1 MERFMFVNFIPV
13 RMQLELNEQ
22 QKMIRNMVKEFAE
35 KEVAPIAAELDKKEE
50 YPTKTL
56 EKMAKLGLLGIIIPQ
71 EYGGAG
77 LDTISY
83 ATVVEEISRKCAS
96 TGVITS
102 VHNSLAAWPIIKYGT
117 DPQKKK
123 YLPIL
128 AKGEK
133 IGAFAGTEAN
143 AGSDL
148 GAMQTTAHLKGNK
161 YIING
166 SKTFI
171 TSGPKAGIIIVF
183 AVTDKAAGPK
193 GLSAFIVESN
203 MKGYKV
209 GSIFEKLGI
218 HASLT
223 SELIFEDMEVQKENL
238 LGADG
243 DGFKIALATLDGGRI
258 GIAAQA
264 VGIAQAALDESI
276 NYAKQRQQFGKPIA
290 SFQAIQWMI
299 ADMATRIEAAR
310 YLVYNAAYKKDKGER
325 ISKEAAMA
333 KLFASETAMDAV
345 IKAVQI
351 HGGYGYTKEYTVER
365 LFRDAK
371 ITEIY
376 EGTSEVQRM
385 VISGSLLK

>member
-1 MERFMFVNFIPV
+1 MK
-13 RMQLELNEQ
+13 LELTDQ
-22 QKMIRNMVKEFAE
+22 QKMIQKMVREFAD
-35 KEVAPIAAELDKKEE
+35 KEVAPIASELDEKGE

-56 EKMAKLGLLGIIIPQ
+56 EKMAKLGLLGIIIPNK
-71 EYGGAG
+71 YGGAG

-83 ATVVEEISRKCAS
+83 SIVVEEISRKCAS

-102 VHNSLAAWPIIKYGT
+102 VHNSLTAWPIMKYGNE
-117 DPQKKK
+117 DQKKK

-133 IGAFAGTEAN
+133 IGAFAATEPN

-148 GAMQTTAHLKGNK
+148 GALRTTAELKEDR

-166 SKTFI
+166 DKTFI
-171 TSGPKAGIIIVF
+171 TSGPEAGIIIVF
-183 AVTDKAAGPK
+183 AVTDKKLGTK
-193 GLSAFIVESN
+193 GISAFIIESD

-218 HASLT
+218 NASKT
-223 SELIFEDMEVQKENL
+223 SELIFENMEVPKENL
-238 LGADG
+238 LGKEG
-243 DGFKIALATLDGGRI
+243 EGFKIALATLDGGRI
-258 GIAAQA
+258 GIASQA

-276 NYAKQRQQFGKPIA
+276 EYSKQRQQFGRPI
-290 SFQAIQWMI
+290 SKFQAIQWMI
-299 ADMATRIEAAR
+299 ADMATKIEASR
-310 YLVYNAAYKKDKGER
+310 YLVYNASYKKDIGER

-376 EGTSEVQRM
+376 EGTSEVQKM
-385 VISGSLLK
+385 VIAGSLLK

>member
-1 MERFMFVNFIPV
+1 MFHDLIPTP
-13 RMQLELNEQ
+13 MKLELSEQ
-22 QKMIRNMVKEFAE
+22 QKMIRNMVREFAE
-35 KEVAPIAAELDKKEE
+35 KEVAPLAAELDKTGE

-56 EKMAKLGLLGIIIPQ
+56 EKMAKLGLLGIIISQ

-83 ATVVEEISRKCAS
+83 ATVIEEISRKCAS

-102 VHNSLAAWPIIKYGT
+102 VHNSLTAWPIMKYGT
-117 DPQKKK
+117 EEQKKK
-123 YLPIL
+123 YLPVL

-133 IGAFAGTEAN
+133 IGAFAGTEPN

-148 GAMQTTAHLKGNK
+148 GAMKTTAVLKGNH
-161 YIING
+161 YVING
-166 SKTFI
+166 DKTFI
-171 TSGPKAGIIIVF
+171 TSGPKAGIIILF
-183 AVTDKAAGPK
+183 AVTDKNAGTK
-193 GLSAFIVESN
+193 GISAFIVEN
-203 MKGYKV
+203 TFKGYKV
-209 GSIFEKLGI
+209 GSILDKLGI
-218 HASLT
+218 NASQT
-223 SELIFEDMEVQKENL
+223 SELLFENMEVPKENL
-238 LGADG
+238 LGKEG
-243 DGFKIALATLDGGRI
+243 DGFKIALSTLDGGRI

-276 NYAKQRQQFGKPIA
+276 TYSKQREQFGKPIA
-290 SFQAIQWMI
+290 KFQAIQWMI

-310 YLVYNAAYKKDKGER
+310 YLVYNAAYVKDKGER
-325 ISKEAAMA
+325 FSKEAAMA

-385 VISGSLLK
+385 VISGSLLA

>member
-1 MERFMFVNFIPV
+1 MSTLLIPHP
-13 RMQLELNEQ
+13 MQLELNEQ
-22 QKMIRNMVKEFAE
+22 QKMIQKMVREFAE
-35 KEVAPIAAELDKKEE
+35 KEVAPIAAELDQKEE

-56 EKMAKLGLLGIIIPQ
+56 QKMAKLGLLGIIIPA

-83 ATVVEEISRKCAS
+83 AVVVEEISRKCAS

-102 VHNSLAAWPIIKYGT
+102 VHNSLVAWPIMKYGT
-117 DPQKKK
+117 EEQKKK

-133 IGAFAGTEAN
+133 IGAFAGTEPN

-148 GAMQTTAHLKGNK
+148 GNMHTTAKLKGDK

-166 SKTFI
+166 DKTFI
-171 TSGPKAGIIIVF
+171 TSGPKAGILIVF
-183 AVTDKAAGPK
+183 AVTDKDAGSK
-193 GLSAFIVESN
+193 GLSAFIVESD

-218 HASLT
+218 NASQT
-223 SELIFEDMEVQKENL
+223 SELIFENMEVPKENL
-238 LGADG
+238 LGKEG
-243 DGFKIALATLDGGRI
+243 EGFKIALSTLDGGRI
-258 GIAAQA
+258 GIGAQA
-264 VGIAQAALDESI
+264 VGIAQACLDESI
-276 NYAKQRQQFGKPIA
+276 EYSKQREQFGRPI
-290 SFQAIQWMI
+290 SKFQAIQWMI
-299 ADMATRIEAAR
+299 ADMATQIEAAR
-310 YLVYNAAYKKDKGER
+310 YLVYNASYTKDKGGR
-325 ISKEAAMA
+325 FSKEAAMA
-333 KLFASETAMDAV
+333 KLFASEICMDIA
-345 IKAVQI
+345 IKALQI

-376 EGTSEVQRM
+376 EGTSEVQRL
-385 VISGSLLK
+385 VIANSLLR

>member
-1 MERFMFVNFIPV
+1 
-13 RMQLELNEQ
+13 MQLVLNEQ
-22 QKMIRNMVKEFAE
+22 QKMIRNMVREFAE
-35 KEVAPIAAELDKKEE
+35 KEIAPIAAEIDKTEE

-56 EKMAKLGLLGIIIPQ
+56 EKMAKLGLLGVIIPS

-83 ATVVEEISRKCAS
+83 ATVIEEISRKCAS

-102 VHNSLAAWPIIKYGT
+102 VHNSLVAWPINKYGT
-117 DPQKKK
+117 EEQKKK

-133 IGAFAGTEAN
+133 IGAFAATEPN

-148 GAMQTTAHLKGNK
+148 GAMQTKAELKGNK

-166 SKTFI
+166 DKTFI
-171 TSGPKAGIIIVF
+171 TSGPKAGVIIVF
-183 AVTDKAAGPK
+183 AVTDKTAGSK
-193 GLSAFIVESN
+193 GISAFIVEN
-203 MKGYKV
+203 DMKGYKV
-209 GSIFEKLGI
+209 GSVFEKLGI
-218 HASLT
+218 HASQT
-223 SELIFEDMEVQKENL
+223 SELIFEDMEVPKENL
-238 LGADG
+238 LGKEG
-243 DGFKIALATLDGGRI
+243 DGFKIALSTLDGGRI

-276 NYAKQRQQFGKPIA
+276 EYAQQRQQFGRPLAK
-290 SFQAIQWMI
+290 FQAIQWMI
-299 ADMATRIEAAR
+299 ADMATQIDAAR
-310 YLVYNAAYKKDKGER
+310 FLVYKAGYTKDQGQR
-325 ISKEAAMA
+325 FSKEAAMA
-333 KLFASETAMDAV
+333 KLYAAETAMDSV

-385 VISGSLLK
+385 VIASSLLK

>member
-1 MERFMFVNFIPV
+1 MFTNFIPTS
-13 RMQLELNEQ
+13 MKLELNDI
-22 QKMIRNMVKEFAE
+22 QKMIKKNVREFAE
-35 KEVAPIAAELDKKEE
+35 KDIAPVAAELDQKEE
-50 YPTKTL
+50 YPTKIL
-56 EKMAKLGLLGIIIPQ
+56 EKMAKLGFLGVIIPQ

-83 ATVVEEISRKCAS
+83 AIIVEEISRKCAS

-102 VHNSLAAWPIIKYGT
+102 VHNSLVAHPIMKYGT
-117 DPQKKK
+117 EEQKKK

-133 IGAFAGTEAN
+133 IGAFAATEPS

-148 GAMQTTAHLKGNK
+148 GAMKTTAILKGDK

-166 SKTFI
+166 DKTFI
-171 TSGPKAGIIIVF
+171 TSGSEAGIIIIF
-183 AVTDKAAGPK
+183 AVTDKSAGSK
-193 GLSAFIVESN
+193 GLSAFIVEN
-203 MKGYKV
+203 TMKGYKV

-218 HASLT
+218 NASKT
-223 SELIFEDMEVQKENL
+223 SELIFEDMEVPKENL
-238 LGADG
+238 LGKEG
-243 DGFKIALATLDGGRI
+243 EGFKIALATLDGGRI

-276 NYAKQRQQFGKPIA
+276 EYSKQREQFGRPIA
-290 SFQAIQWMI
+290 KFQAIQWMI
-299 ADMATRIEAAR
+299 ADIATRIEAAR
-310 YLVYNAAYKKDKGER
+310 YLVYNAAYVKDKGER
-325 ISKEAAMA
+325 FSKEAAMA
-333 KLFASETAMDAV
+333 KLFASETAMEAV

-385 VISGSLLK
+385 VIAGDLLR